1 VIIVTPSGAIVM
13 FIHT

>member
-13 FIHT
+13 FVHP